1 MIGSQ
6 RAVNLDE
13 LTVAYTVAGEK
24 GAPPVVLLHGGG
36 FDARVVSWRYII
48 PSLSDSFRVYALDWP
63 GYGESDPP
71 ERTPTTEYYVEVL
84 DRFLTA
90 AGIDRPALLGV
101 SLGGGV
107 AIGYALTHPERVRR
121 LVAIDSYGLGGEVPG
136 GVFAALFARS
146 EALSG
151 LVWDLLQ
158 RSRTLAAFSVRA
170 AVHPP
175 NLTDELIDD
184 ALAQLE
190 RPHATAA
197 WRAFQRAEIS
207 NHGLKTNYVGQLS
220 RLSVPTLFVHGER
233 DAFVPVEWAHRAAT
247 IAPTSDIR
255 IIPDCGHWTPRE
267 RPDAFVATVEPFLS
281 TEREDDARGE

>member
-6 RAVNLDE
+6 RTLDLGE
-13 LTVAYTVAGEK
+13 LTVAYTVAGEED
-24 GAPPVVLLHGGG
+24 APPVVLLHGGG
-36 FDARVVSWRYII
+36 FDTRMVSWRYVV
-48 PSLSDSFRVYALDWP
+48 PSLSDSFRVYTLDWP

-71 ERTPTTEYYVEVL
+71 ERTPTTEYYVEIL

-90 AGIDRPALLGV
+90 IDGDRPALLGV

-107 AIGYALTHPERVRR
+107 AVGYALTHPDRVRR
-121 LVAIDSYGLGGEVPG
+121 LVAIDSYGLGGKVPG
-136 GVFAALFARS
+136 GSIAALFARS

-151 LVWDLLQ
+151 LVWDLIE
-158 RSRTLAAFSVRA
+158 RSRTLAALSVRA

-190 RPHATAA
+190 RPRATAA
-197 WRAFQRAEIS
+197 WRAFQRAEIGR
-207 NHGLKTNYVGQLS
+207 HGVKTNYVGQLAH
-220 RLSVPTLFVHGER
+220 LSVPTLFVHGER
-233 DAFVPVEWAHRAAT
+233 DAFVPVEWALRAAT

-267 RPDAFVATVEPFLS
+267 RPDAFVAAVEPFLS
-281 TEREDDARGE
+281 HGRERV